1 MNYELRLTNYELTR
15 ATGNCAVI
23 PRKGV
28 CSIRK
33 SSIVNCLDN
42 PRCQFK
48 IANKVR
54 KMQRETVY
62 MKIHKPIRCDAIFYL
77 RILLL

>member
-1 MNYELRLTNYELTR
+1 MFQF
-15 ATGNCAVI
+15 VI
-23 PRKGV
+23 RH
-28 CSIRK
+28 
-33 SSIVNCLDN
+33 SSFCLDN
-42 PRCQFK
+42 PRRQFK